1 MRDVRDPL
9 KVLFV
14 SAEVAPFSKQ
24 GGLSQVSYFLPQALR
39 RQGVD
44 VRMFT
49 PKYGTGVDRD
59 FDLNMLVEGLEVPP
73 GSRSEKHR
81 QSKLICNVK
90 QTRLDSGVPLTVYF
104 L

>member
-1 MRDVRDPL
+1 MRITDKAVRGKDYAVTSVNPL

-39 RQGVD
+39 QQGVD
-44 VRMFT
+44 VRIFT

-59 FDLNMLVEGLEVPP
+59 FDLEMMIEGLEVPT
-73 GSRSEKHR
+73 GSRSSKHGPD
-81 QSKLICNVK
+81 KLIC
-90 QTRLDSGVPLTVYF
+90 
-104 L
+104 